1 MIIFYPGKSN
11 YRKAAD
17 LSATRIVVGVIIWLT
32 ISILQVTAQELT
44 SRVTSK
50 AVNTQFING
59 ENIAAGTNLSSTAAV
74 FIRNVGQYGDTLSG
88 IAGMQQII
96 YGYEGFDMPVLF
108 TPRGLIYLQRTVK
121 QPSEEAREE
130 MERKGFSEEEIM
142 LSGVVKERTVT
153 MRWLNANP
161 HPEIVAS
168 APGTGYFT
176 YGRLP
181 EKALSYK
188 KITYKELYPG
198 IDIEYSFTAS
208 SKRGFEYKIVVRP
221 GADLSVLQLEYGGD
235 VVSVRQDQNGG
246 VTVKTGI
253 GKINETA
260 PVTYYAEDAGSRV
273 MLSSRLENNVLR
285 FTAPADYDR
294 HRTLIIDPFISAATN
309 LTGTNAGKAKDVDFD
324 YAGNIYVT
332 GGGDGNV
339 YQLAKYNAS
348 GAWQWTFNGSLSIP
362 YWTFGTYYGGWVVEK
377 NTGSIYLGQ
386 GFNYATGFAIV
397 RINTAGLYDNYI
409 TATNVNFREDWKMY
423 WSCNSGVPKIL
434 IAGGGTN
441 SNINFGICSPPSTVL
456 SSLNVTNIAYSTSS
470 GWAQDI
476 ADIIIDP
483 VTNDMYTIYGSLIGT
498 PSLCNMI
505 YKNTS
510 PYSGAT
516 VSWSVNSG
524 FTVIQEIANRP
535 YMTGGIIENSCNVF
549 AINSSYLFYW
559 DGKNLKA
566 INKATGAGVG
576 ASLTIAANTALWSG
590 GIIADECNNVFVGSV
605 NGTIKVYHFNGAAFD
620 DAAKPDITIT
630 GYTTKSVYDLAYDE
644 ANTLLYASG
653 DGFVASFDVTA
664 YGCANTSYT
673 ITPSPNCATAS
684 VSTTLSPAPPSGSVI
699 NYYLYTGSTLV
710 ATNSTGTFTGL
721 TPGVT
726 YTIIAFINQTCSGT
740 STTAD
745 FFLPGPALTLNS
757 TNTLCGSNTGTISAS
772 GAGGSLPYTFSID
785 GVLFQVSGSFTNLG
799 AGVYTVTI
807 KDAGGCSTTDTITI
821 INSNGPSL
829 SFTKTDALCS
839 SNNGTITANGS
850 GGAPPLEYSIDGSTF
865 QLNNFFT
872 GLNAGTYTLTV
883 KDATGCLNEV
893 IVLISNTGG
902 PVLTATPA
910 ATYCNSNNGKI
921 TAFATGGTA
930 PLQYSIDGNNFQV
943 SNVFTGLAAGSYTVT
958 VMDANGCIGSYA
970 VTIANSA
977 GPTVTATT
985 TAAACGNSN
994 GTITATGLSGTAPLQ
1009 YSINGVTFQSSGFF
1023 GGLTAG
1029 SYTVTVKDANG
1040 CTSTFSTTVGNSNA
1054 PTVTAT
1060 TVSATCNT
1068 SNGSVTA
1075 TGSGGTAPLTF
1086 SINGFTFQA
1095 SGLFSGLAPGSYTIL
1110 VKDALGCIGATI
1122 VAVTNTS
1129 GPSVSAMVTPA
1140 ACGANNGIITANG
1153 TGGTGLLQYSLN
1165 NGTYQVSSIFS
1176 GLSTGT
1182 YTLTVK
1188 DANGCIS
1195 TITVIMTNASGLSL
1209 TASSI
1214 ATPCSG
1220 SDGIVTAIA
1229 AGGVG
1234 LLQYSIDGSTFQ
1246 SSNIFTGLAAG
1257 IYTVTVQDANGCSAN
1272 ATVTVSIIFSPTI
1285 TAAVTNANCTSSN
1298 GIITATGS
1306 GGTPP
1311 YTYSIDGVNFQS
1323 SNVISALAPGTYTVT
1338 IKDAAGCT
1346 GTTSVT
1352 IINVGSGP
1360 PPSITIIKADNIPCD
1375 GSGDP
1380 GEIKVSGTGGTGPYQ
1395 FSFEGGP
1402 FSNTNNWDIDTAGT
1416 YSVTIKDA
1424 NGCTTT
1430 IEITISVDVAP
1441 GLTAT
1446 VTNSVCGS
1454 STGIIVASGSGGE
1467 PPYKY
1472 SLNGGPYQSSGT
1484 FSGLAPGTYTI
1495 TIKDD
1500 EGDCKPS
1507 ITVNVLSIGG
1517 PTVTLVKTD
1526 AMCGLIN
1533 GTITATGVGNAPLT
1547 YNLNNGA
1554 FQSSNVFSGLNAGT
1568 YTVLIKDAIGCL
1580 GAAII
1585 SISAFSAPS
1594 VNAVATGTSCGLING
1609 TITANGSGGS
1619 GTLQYSLNGTTYQT
1633 STVFTGLASGSYTV
1647 WVVDPGGCFA
1657 NSAVSVPATSS
1668 PLLTAYGIPASCGN
1682 ATGSIVGTG
1691 SGGTSPYQFSI
1702 DGSTFQS
1709 SGTFSGLAAGA
1720 YTLTIKDLNDCQN
1733 TTIVNVPNLN
1743 APTLS
1748 TSATSSKCGN
1758 ANGTITGTGSGGT
1771 PPLQY
1776 SIDGVNFQSSG
1787 IFNGVAAGIYTVTV
1801 KDGNG
1806 CITTKLVDVANIEGP
1821 STLTANII
1829 AATCG
1834 NNNGKLTATATGG
1847 TGALSYSLDG
1857 STYQAGTVFTP
1868 LAAGTYTLWVKDN
1881 NGCTKTITVTI
1892 PNLEGP
1898 VLTTTTSPSTCYAN
1912 DGTITATATGGT
1924 VAITYNKDGGAYQSS
1939 NVFTGLASGVYVIN
1953 AKDANG
1959 CISTANVTVGAL
1971 AGPSIAAVAISS
1983 GCGDGAITA
1992 TGSGG
1997 TPGYEYSIDGVNF
2010 QSNNTFDC
2018 LAIGTYTITV
2028 MDANGCQSSTTVN
2041 VTNVLPVSLLY
2052 FTAHMVK
2059 NVVVLDWSTDSEF
2072 NNDYFTVEKS
2082 TREISFN
2089 PIDTVDGAG
2098 SSLVPHSYVAYDVHP
2113 ADGMN
2118 YYRLKQ
2124 TDFNGNF
2131 KYSDVVS
2138 AEMVS
2143 AFYFQIYPNPAGEY
2157 ITIVTD
2163 QVFNH
2168 IGISDGTG
2176 RNVMEFKGEFGN
2188 KTVLHL
2194 TGLSSG
2200 SYVLKATSG
2209 NGMTQSILFLK
2220 NLNDTK

>member
-1 MIIFYPGKSN
+1 MVWSIITANGFSIVSAQLTVPPVITPEAKSAN
-11 YRKAAD
+11 QFSGFLLGNPKEPTRD
-17 LSATRIVVGVIIWLT
+17 LTG
-32 ISILQVTAQELT
+32 T
-44 SRVTSK
+44 ST
-50 AVNTQFING
+50 TFI
-59 ENIAAGTNLSSTAAV
+59 ENI
-74 FIRNVGQYGDTLSG
+74 GQYGHLVNG
-88 IAGMQQII
+88 YENMGPVA
-96 YGYEGFDMPVLF
+96 YGYEGFQMPALVTTKGVLF
-108 TPRGLIYLQRTVK
+108 LQRK
-121 QPSEEAREE
+121 IKGPSAKEKEE
-130 MERKGFSEEEIM
+130 MEQRGMTEEAINEK
-142 LSGVVKERTVT
+142 VKITDRVIT
-153 MRWLNANP
+153 MEWVNANP
-161 HPEIVAS
+161 NGYIVAEEE
-168 APGTGYFT
+168 ATGYCT
-176 YGRLP
+176 YGMLNG
-181 EKALSYK
+181 KARTFK
-188 KITYKELYPG
+188 KITCKEVYPG
-198 IDIEYSFTAS
+198 IDIEYLFNNKSNV
-208 SKRGFEYKIVVRP
+208 GFEYNIILNP
-221 GADLSVLQLEYGGD
+221 GADITQLQLLWGGD
-235 VVSVRQDQNGG
+235 TRRTLTDKNGDLKISSDLGSFNHSYPVSFYAGDSIRKIAITTLLQEKLMTFQAPGG
-246 VTVKTGI
+246 YDKT
-253 GKINETA
+253 K
-260 PVTYYAEDAGSRV
+260 
-273 MLSSRLENNVLR
+273 
-285 FTAPADYDR
+285 
-294 HRTLIIDPFISAATN
+294 TLIIDPFISATGN

-324 YAGNIYVT
+324 YAGNVYVT

-348 GAWQWTFNGSLSIP
+348 GVWQWTFNGTLSIP
-362 YWTFGTYYGGWVVEK
+362 AWTFGIYYGGWVVEK
-377 NTGSIYLGQ
+377 TTGNVYLGQ
-386 GFNYATGFAIV
+386 GFNSGTGFKII
-397 RINTAGLYDNYI
+397 RLNTAGLYDNYI
-409 TATNVNFREDWKMY
+409 TTANTSFQEDWKML
-423 WSCNSGVPKIL
+423 WSCNNGSPQIL

-441 SNINFGICSPPSTVL
+441 SNINFGVCTPPSTVL
-456 SSLNVTNIAYSTSS
+456 SSLNVTGIPYSTST

-483 VTNDMYTIYGSLIGT
+483 VSNDMYTIYGSLYGT
-498 PSLCNMI
+498 PSLSNKI
-505 YKNTS
+505 YKNPA

-516 VSWSVNSG
+516 VSWNVTSG
-524 FTVIQEIANRP
+524 FIAIQEIANRP
-535 YMTGGIIENSCNVF
+535 YMLGSQMENSCNVF
-549 AINSSYLFYW
+549 GINSTYLFYW

-576 ASLTIAANTALWSG
+576 TALSIAGNTQLMSG
-590 GIIADECNNVFVGSV
+590 GIIADECNNIFVGST
-605 NGTIKVYHFNGAAFD
+605 NGTIKVYKFNGSTFD
-620 DAAKPDITIT
+620 DASNPDISIS
-630 GYTTKSVYDLAYDE
+630 GFSTKSVYDLAFDE
-644 ANTLLYASG
+644 AKTLLYASG
-653 DGFVASFDVTA
+653 DGFVASFDISS
-664 YGCANTSYT
+664 YNCASTSYT

-684 VSTTLSPAPPSGSVI
+684 VTTSISPAPPSGSVVTY
-699 NYYLYTGSTLV
+699 NLYIGSNLV

-721 TPGVT
+721 TPGIT
-726 YTIIAFINQTCSGT
+726 YTIVAFINQTCSGT

-745 FFLPGPALTLNS
+745 FFLPGPALTVNS
-757 TNTLCGSNTGTISAS
+757 TNTLCGSNTGSISAS
-772 GAGGSLPYTFSID
+772 GAGGSLPYTYSID
-785 GVLFQVSGSFTNLG
+785 GFTFQGTGSFTNLG

-807 KDAGGCSTTDTITI
+807 KDAGGCSTTATVTI

-829 SFTKTDALCS
+829 TFTKTDALCS

-872 GLNAGTYTLTV
+872 GLSAGTYTLTV

-893 IVLISNTGG
+893 VVTIANTGG
-902 PVLTATPA
+902 PTLTATPA

-943 SNVFTGLAAGSYTVT
+943 SNVFTGLSAGIYTVT
-958 VMDANGCIGSYA
+958 VMDANGCISSYT

-994 GTITATGLSGTAPLQ
+994 GTITATGSSGTAPLQ
-1009 YSINGVTFQSSGFF
+1009 YSINGVTFQSSGYF

-1029 SYTVTVKDANG
+1029 SYTVTIKDANG
-1040 CTSTFSTTVGNSNA
+1040 CTSTVNTTVSNSNA

-1060 TVSATCNT
+1060 SVSATCNT

-1075 TGSGGTAPLTF
+1075 IGSGGTAPLTY
-1086 SINGFTFQA
+1086 SINGFTFQG

-1129 GPSVSAMVTPA
+1129 GPSVTATVTPSS
-1140 ACGANNGIITANG
+1140 CGANNGIITANG

-1165 NGTYQVSSIFS
+1165 SGTYQVSATFS

-1195 TITVIMTNASGLSL
+1195 TISVIMTNASGLSV

-1220 SDGIVTAIA
+1220 SDGIITALA

-1246 SSNIFTGLAAG
+1246 SSNVFSGLAAG
-1257 IYTVTVQDANGCSAN
+1257 IYTVTVKDANGCSAT
-1272 ATVTVSIIFSPTI
+1272 ATVTVTIVFSPTV
-1285 TAAVTNANCTSSN
+1285 TTVVTNANCTSSN
-1298 GIITATGS
+1298 GIITATGA

-1311 YTYSIDGVNFQS
+1311 YTYSIDGTNFQS
-1323 SNVISALAPGTYTVT
+1323 SNVITGLAPGTYTVT
-1338 IKDAAGCT
+1338 VMDAAGCT
-1346 GTTSVT
+1346 GTTNAT

-1360 PPSITIIKADNIPCD
+1360 PPSIIIVKADNIPCD
-1375 GSGDP
+1375 DSGDL
-1380 GEIKVSGTGGTGPYQ
+1380 GEIKVSGSGGTGPYE

-1402 FSNTNNWDIDTAGT
+1402 FDNEDNWDIDSAGT
-1416 YSVTIKDA
+1416 YSVTIMDA

-1441 GLTAT
+1441 GLTAV
-1446 VTNSVCGS
+1446 VTNSACGS
-1454 STGIIVASGSGGE
+1454 STGIIVASGSGGV

-1472 SLNGGPYQSSGT
+1472 SLDGGPFQSSGT

-1507 ITVNVLSIGG
+1507 ITVTVLSIGG

-1526 AMCGLIN
+1526 ATCGLIN
-1533 GTITATGVGNAPLT
+1533 GTITATGIGNAPLT
-1547 YNLNNGA
+1547 YSLNNGA

-1580 GAAII
+1580 GAAIVT
-1585 SISAFSAPS
+1585 ISAFSVPS
-1594 VNAVATGTSCGLING
+1594 VNAVATGTSCGLVNG

-1633 STVFTGLASGSYTV
+1633 STVFTGLAAGSYTV
-1647 WVVDPGGCFA
+1647 WVVDPNGCFA
-1657 NSAVSVPATSS
+1657 TSTITVTATSL
-1668 PLLTAYGIPASCGN
+1668 PVLTAYGIPASCGSN
-1682 ATGSIVGTG
+1682 NGSITGTG
-1691 SGGTSPYQFSI
+1691 SGGTSPYQYSI
-1702 DGSTFQS
+1702 DGFTFQS
-1709 SGTFSGLAAGA
+1709 SSSFSGLAAGA
-1720 YTLTIKDLNDCQN
+1720 YTLTIKDQNDCQN
-1733 TTIVNVPNLN
+1733 TTIVNIPNLN
-1743 APTLS
+1743 APTLVTS
-1748 TSATSSKCGN
+1748 TAAAKCGN
-1758 ANGTITGTGSGGT
+1758 ANGTITGSGSGGT

-1776 SIDGVNFQSSG
+1776 SIDGINFQSSG
-1787 IFNGVAAGIYTVTV
+1787 IFNGVVAGIYTVTV
-1801 KDGNG
+1801 EDANG
-1806 CITTKLVDVANIEGP
+1806 CITTKLVDVANIAGP
-1821 STLTANII
+1821 STLTATVA

-1834 NNNGKLTATATGG
+1834 NNNGKITAAASGG
-1847 TGALSYSLDG
+1847 TGALTYSLDG
-1857 STYQAGTVFTP
+1857 TTYQAGTVFTP
-1868 LAAGTYTLWVKDN
+1868 LASGTYTLWVKDN
-1881 NGCTKTITVTI
+1881 NGCTKTLTVTI

-1898 VLTTTTSPSTCYAN
+1898 LLTTTTSPSTCYAN
-1912 DGTITATATGGT
+1912 DGTITANATGGT
-1924 VAITYNKDGGAYQSS
+1924 VAITYNKDGGAYQSG
-1939 NVFTGLASGVYVIN
+1939 NIFTGLAPGDYVIN

-1959 CISTANVTVGAL
+1959 CISTATVTVGAL
-1971 AGPSIAAVAISS
+1971 AGPSIAAVTSSS

-1997 TPGYEYSIDGVNF
+1997 NPGYEYSIDGVNF
-2010 QSNNTFDC
+2010 QTSNVFDC
-2018 LAIGTYTITV
+2018 LPEGTYTVTV
-2028 MDANGCQSSTTVN
+2028 MDANGCLSTTVVD

-2052 FTAHMVK
+2052 FTAHTVK

-2082 TREISFN
+2082 NQETSFK

-2098 SSLVPHSYVAYDVHP
+2098 NSLVPHFYAACDEHP
-2113 ADGMN
+2113 FGGMN

-2124 TDFNGNF
+2124 TDFNGNY
-2131 KYSDVVS
+2131 KYSNVVS
-2138 AEMVS
+2138 AELAS
-2143 AFYFQIYPNPAGEY
+2143 TFYFHIYPNPAGEY

-2176 RNVMEFKGEFGN
+2176 SNLIEFKGEFGN

-2194 TGLSSG
+2194 TGLASG
-2200 SYVLKATSG
+2200 TYILKATSG
-2209 NGMTQSILFLK
+2209 NGSTQSIMFIK
-2220 NLNDTK
+2220 NVNDTK